1 MDPVSAGRILVVY
14 DGSSIADRALQAA
27 IDRATARDE
36 TIMLLAVM
44 PPRLWRAKRGQYQIP
59 GDKHDEEWAR
69 SQLARARDRCR
80 DAGVHTEMLVRTGP
94 PAHVIAEEASRGYV
108 ALFLASRP
116 SLTGA
121 PPLVRL
127 VTVPPVC
134 EIVAVE

>member
-1 MDPVSAGRILVVY
+1 MDPVPSGRFLVVY

-27 IDRATARDE
+27 IDRATADGA

-44 PPRLWRAKRGQYQIP
+44 PPRLWRARRGQYQIP
-59 GDKHDEEWAR
+59 AEKHDEEWAR
-69 SQLARARDRCR
+69 SQLARARDRSR
-80 DAGVHTEMLVRTGP
+80 DAGIHTEMLVRTGP
-94 PAHVIAEEASRGYV
+94 PAEVIAEEAARGYA

-121 PPLVRL
+121 PPLARL